1 MITTQTRQ
9 FAPPSPK
16 RKEIFPVQTF
26 CPFTYAALRALSL
39 CNCPEAANPAAAPP
53 LSAPT
58 RTAVKRPHRNEDAL
72 REAVAAQLKLH
83 PHDQIL
89 EVGFGTGDT
98 LGALLARAP
107 QGRVIGVESS
117 LALVTQVARRHQFS
131 IKAGRLELEQA
142 DVEALP
148 YEYARFHKVLVAT
161 DYVAWKNPE
170 PCLNEL
176 QRVLQAGGQLVI
188 GLPLKTRWHWAGFT
202 LEEAQEAAG
211 LVRWVG
217 FQEVNLTQGEGWA
230 CVTATR

>member
-1 MITTQTRQ
+1 M
-9 FAPPSPK
+9 
-16 RKEIFPVQTF
+16 QTF
-26 CPFTYAALRALSL
+26 CPFTYAALRALAL
-39 CNCPEAANPAAAPP
+39 CNCAEAANPAVAPP
-53 LSAPT
+53 LSWPQPSVA
-58 RTAVKRPHRNEDAL
+58 KRQPYNEAAL
-72 REAVAAQLKLH
+72 REAAAAQLNLH

-89 EVGFGTGDT
+89 EVGFGAGDT

-107 QGRVIGVESS
+107 QGRVIGIEGS
-117 LALVTQVARRHQFS
+117 LALVTQAARRHQFS
-131 IKAGRLELEQA
+131 IKAGRLELEPA

-176 QRVLQAGGQLVI
+176 QRVLQTGGQLVI
-188 GLPLKTRWHWAGFT
+188 GLPLKTSWHWASATNGFT

-217 FQEVNLTQGEGWA
+217 FQEVKFTQGDGWA
-230 CVTATR
+230 CVTAMR

>member
-1 MITTQTRQ
+1 M
-9 FAPPSPK
+9 
-16 RKEIFPVQTF
+16 QTF
-26 CPFTYAALRALSL
+26 CPFTYAALRALAL
-39 CNCPEAANPAAAPP
+39 CNCAEAANPAAVPP
-53 LSAPT
+53 LSWTPQPAI
-58 RTAVKRPHRNEDAL
+58 KRHSHSDAAL
-72 REAVAAQLKLH
+72 REAVATQLNLH

-89 EVGFGTGDT
+89 EVGFGAGDT

-107 QGRVIGVESS
+107 QGRVIGVEGS
-117 LALVTQVARRHQFS
+117 LALVTEAARRHQFS

-170 PCLNEL
+170 PCLTEL
-176 QRVLQAGGQLVI
+176 QRVMQAGGQLVI
-188 GLPLKTRWHWAGFT
+188 GLPLKTRLRWASTTDGFT

-217 FQEVNLTQGEGWA
+217 FQEVAFTQGDGWA

>member
-1 MITTQTRQ
+1 M
-9 FAPPSPK
+9 
-16 RKEIFPVQTF
+16 QTF
-26 CPFTYAALRALSL
+26 CPFTYAALRALAL

-53 LSAPT
+53 LIAPT
-58 RTAVKRPHRNEDAL
+58 PTAVKRQPRLEAAL
-72 REAVAAQLKLH
+72 REAAAAQLKLH

-89 EVGFGTGDT
+89 EIGFGAGDT

-107 QGRVIGVESS
+107 QGRVIGVETT
-117 LALVTQVARRHQFS
+117 LALVTQAARRHQFS

-176 QRVLQAGGQLVI
+176 QRVMQTGGQLVI
-188 GLPLKTRWHWAGFT
+188 GLPLKTRWHWAATTYGFT

-217 FQEVNLTQGEGWA
+217 FQEVAFTQGEGWA
-230 CVTATR
+230 YVTATR